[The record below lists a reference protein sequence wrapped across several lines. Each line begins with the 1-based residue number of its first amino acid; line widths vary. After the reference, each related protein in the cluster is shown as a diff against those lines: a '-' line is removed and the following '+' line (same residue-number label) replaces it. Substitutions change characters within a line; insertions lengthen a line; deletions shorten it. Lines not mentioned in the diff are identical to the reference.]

1 MKHFTT
7 LISLI
12 FFTSC
17 IFQPKFVEEAFDETG
32 LCYGLNLQCNDRNH
46 DKTNDDLD
54 NALKRLDRVEKLLE
68 LQSQALSDYSNDL
81 DVIINDILGQIEAL
95 QDKDVLLDAD
105 IADIQSQ
112 LDSLDNL
119 SNLSIAEI
127 IDPCG
132 DNVGYFD
139 EVLLKLNDNTILAY
153 FEHGNR
159 KGLSV
164 LSNGNY
170 ETQDDQKC
178 EFNVNNGNIT
188 EI

>member
-1 MKHFTT
+1 MKSFITLIT
-7 LISLI
+7 LIS
-12 FFTSC
+12 FTSC

-32 LCYGLNLQCNDRNH
+32 LCYGLNLHCNDRNQ
-46 DKTNDDLD
+46 DETNDDLD

-68 LQSQALSDYSNDL
+68 LQSQALSDHSNDL
-81 DVIINDILGQIEAL
+81 DVIVNDILGQIEAL
-95 QDKDVLLDAD
+95 QDKDVLLDSD

-112 LDSLDNL
+112 LDNLENL
-119 SNLSIAEI
+119 SSLNIAEI

-132 DNVGYFD
+132 DNVGHFD
-139 EVLLKLNDNTILAY
+139 EVLLKLNDDTILAY

-164 LSNGNY
+164 LSNGDY

-178 EFNVNNGNIT
+178 EFSINNGIVT